1 MTTLTGS
8 NPVLTAMK
16 YVIENKRTNKWLT
29 VGGSTTTD
37 VNHPG
42 LSLFETKEEAQ
53 RVISVLDEHNW
64 EVKQFKN

>member
-1 MTTLTGS
+1 M
-8 NPVLTAMK
+8 

-53 RVISVLDEHNW
+53 RVVSVLDEHNW
-64 EVKQFKN
+64 EIKQFKK

>member
-1 MTTLTGS
+1 M
-8 NPVLTAMK
+8 

-29 VGGSTTTD
+29 VGGSTTID

-53 RVISVLDEHNW
+53 RVLSFLTEKQW
-64 EVKQFKN
+64 EVKQFKK